1 MFENSIVKRRVQS
14 ILFNGIKV
22 PSMVGLAGPNPED
35 YVEII
40 KQHAEKVN
48 LCDYEP
54 SRKYVT
60 KNSLIG
66 MYQLVKPKWVD
77 ADFCSSWVSNHLDTW
92 YLYNS
97 LKETGGILTV
107 TFSTHTGRKDAEMF
121 LALKGIFG
129 IDLSKAEK
137 VECITFPKLGGKEY
151 IHIYEPVGNI
161 TMIKYRDSGD
171 NMICL
176 KVIISSRTSRV
187 EPQKEVLEKKNARQ
201 CMHTETAKK
210 IFDKILEKY
219 EFSED
224 GVVLTAAQMSNVVGV
239 KPRQIGGAL
248 SIVLDPKYIISSPGL
263 ARMYKVRR
271 K

>member
-1 MFENSIVKRRVQS
+1 
-14 ILFNGIKV
+14 
-22 PSMVGLAGPNPED
+22 MVGLAGPNPED

-40 KQHAEKVN
+40 KQHADKIN

-66 MYQLVKPKWVD
+66 MFQLVKPKWVD
-77 ADFCSSWVSNHLDTW
+77 ADFCSSWITNKLDTW

-107 TFSTHTGRKDAEMF
+107 TFSTHTGYKDAQMF
-121 LALKGIFG
+121 EALKEIFG

-137 VECITFPKLGGKEY
+137 VECITFPKLGGREY
-151 IHIYEPVGNI
+151 IHIYEPVDNI

-171 NMICL
+171 NMICF
-176 KVIISSRTSRV
+176 KVAIIPSKTSKV
-187 EPQKEVLEKKNARQ
+187 EPQKEVLEKKKTN
-201 CMHTETAKK
+201 MKPETAKA
-210 IFDKILEKY
+210 IFDKILEKF
-219 EFSED
+219 EPDVNGES
-224 GVVLTAAQMSNVVGV
+224 LSAADIASDIGMHSVNVGNAMSIMADH
-239 KPRQIGGAL
+239 KC
-248 SIVLDPKYIISSPGL
+248 IISRPGFKNIYL
-263 ARMYKVRR
+263 VKR

>member
-1 MFENSIVKRRVQS
+1 
-14 ILFNGIKV
+14 
-22 PSMVGLAGPNPED
+22 MVGLAGPNPED

-40 KQHAEKVN
+40 KQHADKIN

-129 IDLSKAEK
+129 VDLSKAEK

-176 KVIISSRTSRV
+176 KVIIPSRTSRV
-187 EPQKEVLEKKNARQ
+187 EPQKEVLEKKGKTH
-201 CMHTETAKK
+201 MKPETAKA
-210 IFDKILEKY
+210 IFDRILEKF
-219 EFSED
+219 EPDVNGES
-224 GVVLTAAQMSNVVGV
+224 LSAADISRAIGMHAVSVGGAMSIMADHKCIISRPGV
-239 KPRQIGGAL
+239 KNTYL
-248 SIVLDPKYIISSPGL
+248 
-263 ARMYKVRR
+263 VRR

>member
-22 PSMVGLAGPNPED
+22 SSMVGLAGPNPED

-40 KQHAEKVN
+40 KQHADKIN

-66 MYQLVKPKWVD
+66 MFQLVKPKWVD
-77 ADFCSSWVSNHLDTW
+77 ADFCSSWITNKLDTW

-97 LKETGGILTV
+97 LKETGGVLTV
-107 TFSTHTGRKDAEMF
+107 TFSTHTGYKDAQMF
-121 LALKGIFG
+121 KALKEIFG

-137 VECITFPKLGGKEY
+137 EECITFPKLGGREY
-151 IHIYEPVGNI
+151 IHIYEPVDNI

-176 KVIISSRTSRV
+176 KVIIPSSTSKV
-187 EPQKEVLEKKNARQ
+187 VPQKEVLEKKNTRQ

-224 GVVLTAAQMSNVVGV
+224 GITLTAADISDVVGI

-248 SIVLDPKYIISSPGL
+248 GIVLDPKYIIKVPGI
-263 ARMYKVRR
+263 ARRYKVIL